1 MNGGYIITAMKH
13 CKHCGQDK
21 EVAAFGRAKR
31 GKNGLDWWCK
41 ACRTKVRAEYKAH
54 PVGNG
59 TGRKPRPVREGMRWC
74 GGCKQELPVLHFTGT
89 ERTCKLCKQD
99 RHCLR
104 VYGITRRE
112 RDELVN
118 RQGGTCAICK
128 RRAPVYIDH
137 CHKTNRV
144 RSILCQQ
151 CNTAIGLF
159 YEDVEIMQRAMEYVA
174 AIARNE

>member
-1 MNGGYIITAMKH
+1 MDSIGGVKH
-13 CKHCGQDK
+13 VVRRCERSTRHIRL
-21 EVAAFGRAKR
+21 ET
-31 GKNGLDWWCK
+31 GLDVS
-41 ACRTKVRAEYKAH
+41 RVQSVRVCDGVEGVSRSYPCCILLAQ
-54 PVGNG
+54 
-59 TGRKPRPVREGMRWC
+59 RE
-74 GGCKQELPVLHFTGT
+74 
-89 ERTCKLCKQD
+89 
-99 RHCLR
+99 R